1 MGTLMRGSAA
11 IAQRRPAAFLK
22 PSEPFITGLA
32 TDPVS
37 LAQLGHRVQGQPII
51 PNESFSLFHGCCLQP
66 GHPPTSGGPQ
76 PSECHPCSRFNVLP
90 MYPVC
95 TKVPPNHAL
104 QAAWNPAQFLA
115 SLAMPSRLYLEHTLV
130 LGSSG

>member
-1 MGTLMRGSAA
+1 MGTLMRRSAT
-11 IAQRRPAAFLK
+11 IAQRRPAAFVK
-22 PSEPFITGLA
+22 PSAPFIAGLA

-37 LAQLGHRVQGQPII
+37 LTQLGHRVQGQPII
-51 PNESFSLFHGCCLQP
+51 TNESFSLFHGCCLQP

-95 TKVPPNHAL
+95 TKMPHNQRLHPTALPAL
-104 QAAWNPAQFLA
+104 Q
-115 SLAMPSRLYLEHTLV
+115 SRVDCSYC
-130 LGSSG
+130 